1 MESAESLRRSFRL
14 VDVVN
19 LDYLAECFNR
29 FLKSRINPCVRL
41 KFRL

>member
-1 MESAESLRRSFRL
+1 MESAESLRRSFWV

-19 LDYLAECFNR
+19 LDWLAEHVNCL
-29 FLKSRINPCVRL
+29 LKSRINPYVCL